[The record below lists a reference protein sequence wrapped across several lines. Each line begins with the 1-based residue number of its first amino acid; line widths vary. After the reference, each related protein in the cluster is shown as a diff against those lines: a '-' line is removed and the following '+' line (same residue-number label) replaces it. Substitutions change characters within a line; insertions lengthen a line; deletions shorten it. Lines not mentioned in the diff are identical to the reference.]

1 MKGAFVLRLGLE
13 SEPERRHF
21 VGHIEEVDTARELR
35 FQSTEELLTF
45 LSQCLTDLGD
55 RREPDPRRPKDQT

>member
-13 SEPERRHF
+13 SEPRRQHF
-21 VGHIEEVDTARELR
+21 VGWIEEVDTARELR

-55 RREPDPRRPKDQT
+55 RRQTDTRQPKGQT

>member
-1 MKGAFVLRLGLE
+1 MRGAFVLRLGPE
-13 SEPERRHF
+13 CEPRRGHF
-21 VGHIEEVDTARELR
+21 VGWIEEVDTARELR

-55 RREPDPRRPKDQT
+55 RRETDPRRPKGQT